1 LSDFPQDSTSQTF
14 VIHLADI
21 VDQFHRSRREKCY
34 GQKGSRD
41 NFQGEGHFNMK
52 LTTDVDLPDKIP
64 IDDQGEYGFN
74 GSVKACASW
83 EYLGCGYPKQGI
95 WI

>member
-1 LSDFPQDSTSQTF
+1 
-14 VIHLADI
+14 
-21 VDQFHRSRREKCY
+21 
-34 GQKGSRD
+34 
-41 NFQGEGHFNMK
+41 MK